1 MIWKYKLITF
11 RTIESVFE
19 KLVDWAAAALEKSSN
34 QPVLPHAII
43 VLNASENS
51 TEPHLWDPEIATNTL
66 LQSLSGTVFKND
78 KFKKYAA
85 FWRERQRQVDTVE
98 ELLKSYYSSVK
109 VVRIPTHG
117 RPNLIS
123 EQVSKLYRCI
133 QSACTTARLRKGSL
147 RMLLDAD
154 ELQPYLQFAF
164 DHFACDLDTPFDFV
178 QASFVNSPIPSD
190 FGGNILKLAINMMD
204 VWENVASGPI
214 LFTELSYMVASCIML
229 DSARHGIKG
238 NYSKL

>member
-1 MIWKYKLITF
+1 
-11 RTIESVFE
+11 
-19 KLVDWAAAALEKSSN
+19 
-34 QPVLPHAII
+34 
-43 VLNASENS
+43 
-51 TEPHLWDPEIATNTL
+51 
-66 LQSLSGTVFKND
+66 
-78 KFKKYAA
+78 
-85 FWRERQRQVDTVE
+85 
-98 ELLKSYYSSVK
+98 
-109 VVRIPTHG
+109 
-117 RPNLIS
+117 
-123 EQVSKLYRCI
+123 
-133 QSACTTARLRKGSL
+133 
-147 RMLLDAD
+147 MLLDAD

-238 NYSKL
+238 NNSRVLDALTLGLVLTSLRGSRPNLSPVC

>member
-1 MIWKYKLITF
+1 
-11 RTIESVFE
+11 
-19 KLVDWAAAALEKSSN
+19 
-34 QPVLPHAII
+34 
-43 VLNASENS
+43 
-51 TEPHLWDPEIATNTL
+51 
-66 LQSLSGTVFKND
+66 VFKND
-78 KFKKYAA
+78 NFKKYAA
-85 FWRERQRQVDTVE
+85 FLRDLGRRVDTVE
-98 ELLKSYYSSVK
+98 ELLLSYYKSIK

-123 EQVSKLYRCI
+123 EQVSKLYNCI
-133 QSACTTARLRKGSL
+133 QTACTASRLQKRSL

-154 ELQPYLQFAF
+154 ELEPYFQFAF
-164 DHFACDLDTPFDFV
+164 NHFARNLDTTFDFV
-178 QASFVNSPIPSD
+178 QPLLVNRPIPSD
-190 FGGNILKLAINMMD
+190 FGGNILELAIKMMD